1 MRQREATAQN
11 SEPAKSSAW
20 WNLVTVLAVVLA
32 VAGLGALALLV
43 TLRLTGNQT
52 WNGLNWLVM
61 FALPASFILMLLAV
75 LRSIRRRRRL

>member
-1 MRQREATAQN
+1 M
-11 SEPAKSSAW
+11 
-20 WNLVTVLAVVLA
+20 LAVVLA

-61 FALPASFILMLLAV
+61 FALPAAFILMLLAV
-75 LRSIRRRRRL
+75 LQSIRRRRRL